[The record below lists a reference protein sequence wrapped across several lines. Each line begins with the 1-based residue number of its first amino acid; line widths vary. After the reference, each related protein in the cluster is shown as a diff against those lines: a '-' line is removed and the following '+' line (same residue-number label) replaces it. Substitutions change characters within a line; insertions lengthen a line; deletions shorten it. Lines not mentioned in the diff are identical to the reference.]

1 MLGSGHELFAHQRAH
16 DTELAPTDLCD
27 ALPADLVATSK
38 TRDEP
43 SHEWHDHIK
52 GPRSMC
58 TQVDKRWACGHVGF
72 YRIKWCEQIFKT
84 CKGTTEKHDIIDEKE
99 ECSDCERR
107 RTLPKPLVSR

>member
-1 MLGSGHELFAHQRAH
+1 
-16 DTELAPTDLCD
+16 
-27 ALPADLVATSK
+27 
-38 TRDEP
+38 
-43 SHEWHDHIK
+43 
-52 GPRSMC
+52 MC